1 MTNDTDGYV
10 LLLPVN
16 SGGKCEL
23 MRRNTTGDHTFKSW

>member
-23 MRRNTTGDHTFKSW
+23 MRRNATGDHTFKSW